1 MTTDVLCVNLP
12 KFEANVIP
20 SALAVLQGIAVVH
33 SITCQ
38 VIDFNLDWVDACRA
52 QNIDRRD
59 ALTGINWDAAPSAPL
74 AHLIDHLIAKWT
86 QQIIAVSPRVLAI
99 SVFTYYGQYFAHQLC
114 REIKK
119 INTSMI
125 IVIGGQGIKNGILNA
140 PVFAEKLLDLKLID
154 QYLSGNA
161 ESSWLGFLNK
171 TFDLGLA
178 DIGDIFL
185 DSHYVSD
192 YSGFE
197 FDRYQHNAEYFADN
211 YVDKKIIVGFAGSEG
226 CVRACDFCEIHR
238 YSGFRQRSAEY
249 IADNVMA
256 VLQHANNCHFE
267 LTDSL
272 VNGNLKEFGRILD
285 QFIEIKKSYPEFSWS
300 GQFIVRS
307 AQQHPES
314 FWRKIAAS
322 GATIL
327 YLGVETGSD
336 RLRFAM
342 NKRFTNADLDHTL
355 TMLSQYQVKCAF
367 LQFIGHPE
375 ETAEDFEHTLDMYVR
390 YQKYAGNT
398 LSLVQLN
405 WMMCI
410 YENTPLYDK
419 ADQLGLKFTSDPG
432 LWFST
437 ANPSLTVEARVRRR
451 LVLSEHL
458 DHLGYQK
465 AYDDHVQLSEMV
477 RAYSKYKHAIKIIN
491 RT

>member
-1 MTTDVLCVNLP
+1 MTVDVLCVNLP

-20 SALAVLQGIAVVH
+20 SALAVLKGIAGVH
-33 SITCQ
+33 GINCQ
-38 VIDFNLDWVDACRA
+38 VIDFNLDWVDACREHG
-52 QNIDRRD
+52 IDRRD
-59 ALTGINWDAAPSAPL
+59 ALTGINWNSAP
-74 AHLIDHLIAKWT
+74 AGVEPLIDQLISQWT
-86 QQIIAVSPRVLAI
+86 HRIVGLAPRVLAV
-99 SVFTYYGQYFAHQLC
+99 SVFTYYGQYFAHRLC
-114 REIKK
+114 QQVKK
-119 INTSMI
+119 INAQI
-125 IVIGGQGIKNGILNA
+125 KIVVGGAGTKDGILES
-140 PVFAEKLLDLKLID
+140 PVFAQHLLKSHLID
-154 QYLSGNA
+154 QHLAGNA
-161 ESSWLGFLNK
+161 ESSWLSYLNQ

-178 DIGDIFL
+178 NIGDIFL
-185 DSHYVSD
+185 DDRYVSD

-197 FDRYQHNAEYFADN
+197 FDRYQHNAEYFDDN
-211 YVDKKIIVGFAGSEG
+211 YVDRKPIVGFAGSEG

-249 IADNVMA
+249 IAANVLA

-285 QFIEIKKSYPEFSWS
+285 QFIEIKRSYPEFSWS

-314 FWRKIAAS
+314 FWRKIAES

-355 TMLSQYQVKCAF
+355 AMLSQYQVKCAF

-375 ETAEDFEHTLDMYVR
+375 ETAQDFEHTLDMYVR
-390 YQKYAGNT
+390 YQQYAGNT

-437 ANPSLTVEARVRRR
+437 ANPSLTVEERVRRR

-458 DHLGYQK
+458 DQLGYKK
-465 AYDDHVQLSEMV
+465 AHDDYVQLSEMA